1 MDLLFDILLMLN
13 TSHTNLTQDFVMMG
27 LLSPSHRG
35 DLEILGYCLLL
46 WSCGRL
52 LWEDH
57 IDDKPKV
64 ASLKKRYKDAP
75 NDLIENCF
83 KEEAHPKYLQRY
95 MELIYK
101 LSYDGP
107 LNTRN

>member
-1 MDLLFDILLMLN
+1 MPYKPDPRLCHDGTIEF
-13 TSHTNLTQDFVMMG
+13 TSIDAHDGVC
-27 LLSPSHRG
+27 PSHRG